1 MKDTRGDSMLER
13 LPALVLSERVDAKV
27 REGRSFVPV
36 QGVPILPMP
45 PHVLDAARW
54 TAEHPGPRISR
65 GMPEL
70 RQVIAEKLTED
81 IGITVRPDSGL
92 LITHG
97 AQHGMSIALRALIAP
112 GDEVLVPAPTY
123 FFDGLVRLAGGTP
136 RYIHTTARDGWRID
150 VNAIAAAISART
162 RAILLCNP
170 NNPTGDVPTRE
181 CLRDIV
187 TLAESHGLIV
197 FSDESYERY
206 VHDGPGYVPLM
217 SFSGI
222 SDRLVTVTSLSKNY
236 AFTNWRVGYVHSSK
250 RLIAK
255 IHTALEC
262 DVINVGDVP
271 QAAAVAALTGPSDWL
286 DGEFATMRERRDILM
301 TCLAEASVPAVRP
314 AAGVF
319 VFADLA
325 VTGRHGSDLEELLL
339 DAGIPALS
347 GQGFKGPADH
357 VRLLYGAA
365 RPDVEELGRR
375 IGSVVSNPL
384 TRV

>member
-1 MKDTRGDSMLER
+1 MLER
-13 LPALVLSERVDAKV
+13 LPALALSERVDSRV
-27 REGRSFVPV
+27 REGRSVVPV
-36 QGVPILPMP
+36 RGVPVLPMP

-65 GMPEL
+65 GTPEL
-70 RQVIAEKLTED
+70 RRVIAEKLTTD
-81 IGITVRPDSGL
+81 IGMAVRPDADL

-97 AQHGMSIALRALIAP
+97 AQHGMSIALRALLEP
-112 GDEVLVPAPTY
+112 GAEVLVPAPTY

-136 RYIHTTARDGWRID
+136 RYLPTTADDGWRID
-150 VNAIAAAISART
+150 VNAVAAAISART

-170 NNPTGDVPTRE
+170 NNPTGDVPTGE

-187 TLAESHGLIV
+187 TLAERHGLIV

-217 SFSGI
+217 SFDGL

-236 AFTNWRVGYVHSSK
+236 AFTNWRVGYVHSDK
-250 RLIAK
+250 RLIDR
-255 IHTALEC
+255 IHAALEC

-286 DGEFATMRERRDILM
+286 DGEFATMRERRDLLM
-301 TCLAEASVPAVRP
+301 AHLVAAGVPAVRP
-314 AAGVF
+314 AAGIF
-319 VFADLA
+319 VFADLG

-347 GQGFKGPADH
+347 GRGFQGPADH

-375 IGSVVSNPL
+375 IGSVAANPR
-384 TRV
+384 TRA